1 MANRVT
7 MNICGEEY
15 TFVAEES
22 ASYMQKVG
30 SYVNGKMEELLAGA
44 KVGRTDAAVLTAAN
58 IADELFKER
67 EAGEGLEIDGHG
79 VPLSALDLD
88 QAVGR
93 ARGEIRRR
101 RIGFGRLRERVGDLS
116 GPDIDE
122 REDLLQRL
130 DKLPGV
136 RRARVEVEEVVVDD
150 RLRLRFDGE
159 EATGRLASEERA
171 HEEFAVDRLAGR
183 LR

>member
-67 EAGEGLEIDGHG
+67 EAGEGLRRQ
-79 VPLSALDLD
+79 LKQYLDEANPAKNEVSELK
-88 QAVGR
+88 
-93 ARGEIRRR
+93 
-101 RIGFGRLRERVGDLS
+101 RELFK
-116 GPDIDE
+116 
-122 REDLLQRL
+122 LQSR
-130 DKLPGV
+130 K
-136 RRARVEVEEVVVDD
+136 
-150 RLRLRFDGE
+150 
-159 EATGRLASEERA
+159 
-171 HEEFAVDRLAGR
+171 
-183 LR
+183 